1 MKASVPRSSLVLVAA
16 ILLTFLAGCNNSKQP
31 TDAQIIGDVVTRIQG
46 SSQVTKKDVSVAS
59 QNGVVT
65 LRGTVP
71 SDEER
76 TAAASIASQAPGVKT
91 VINDLFIDGPAT
103 SETQQS
109 AADPELA
116 QSAPTPEPEPKSPP
130 AAKRSSKPT
139 GYTKSSDVAKDTVV
153 KSQNSKST
161 ASASTTQSNGLPIV
175 VENAPAPSATQSPSQ
190 QASQASNQQNVATIP
205 ALPSIPSTPAVKP
218 VQLVRVPSGTNFSV
232 RLIDSIDSDRNQ
244 VGDSFRGTL
253 DSPIYAEDQE
263 VIPAG
268 ASVAGKVTQLEDS
281 GRFTGRPQI
290 ALELTSLSVNGRNY
304 RIQTNQYTKQG
315 SSQGSRTAKSV
326 GGGAAL
332 GALIGAIAGGGKGA
346 AIGAAVG
353 AGAGGGVEAAR
364 GRQQIHLGS
373 ETRLNFSLANSISVA
388 PVSNIDRG
396 SNNDYQSSASVYN
409 QRQQQP
415 QQSNDT
421 YNDTYSNDGPVPV
434 DPPDGDRPVL
444 KRRPQSSSPP
454 N

>member
-1 MKASVPRSSLVLVAA
+1 MKASVPRSWLVVVAA
-16 ILLTFLAGCNNSKQP
+16 ILLTFLAACSSSKQP
-31 TDAQIIGDVVTRIQG
+31 TDAQIIGDVVTRIQA
-46 SSQVTKKDVSVAS
+46 SPQVTKKDVAVAS

-71 SDEER
+71 SDNER
-76 TAAASIASQAPGVKT
+76 NAVAGIASQAPGVKT

-103 SETQQS
+103 SETQQP
-109 AADPELA
+109 AADPQI
-116 QSAPTPEPEPKSPP
+116 QSPAPEPKPEPSV
-130 AAKRSSKPT
+130 ARSSKPSA
-139 GYTKSSDVAKDTVV
+139 YKKSADVAKDTVT
-153 KSQNSKST
+153 KSQTTTKTTT
-161 ASASTTQSNGLPIV
+161 ASTSTPQNNLPIV
-175 VENAPAPSATQSPSQ
+175 YEGGPSSISTGSSTA
-190 QASQASNQQNVATIP
+190 ASNGSSTAAQQNVVTVP
-205 ALPSIPSTPAVKP
+205 ALPAIPSTPAVKP
-218 VQLVRVPSGTNFSV
+218 VQLVRVPSGTNLSV
-232 RLIDSIDSDRNQ
+232 RLIDTIDSDRNQ
-244 VGDSFRGTL
+244 VGDTFRGTL

-268 ASVAGKVTQLEDS
+268 ASVAGKVTQLENS

-304 RIQTNQYTKQG
+304 NLQTNQYTKQG

-396 SNNDYQSSASVYN
+396 SNNDYQSSASVYK
-409 QRQQQP
+409 QRQQQR
-415 QQSNDT
+415 SNDST
-421 YNDTYSNDGPVPV
+421 YNDTYSNDEPTPV

-444 KRRPQSSSPP
+444 KRRPQPSNPP

>member
-1 MKASVPRSSLVLVAA
+1 MKAYGSRSSLVVLAA
-16 ILLTFLAGCNNSKQP
+16 ILLTFLAACSSSKQP
-31 TDAQIIGDVVTRIQG
+31 TDAQIIGDVVTRIQA
-46 SSQVTKKDVSVAS
+46 SSQVTKKDVAVAS

-76 TAAASIASQAPGVKT
+76 TAAAAIASQAPGVKT

-103 SETQQS
+103 SETQQPS
-109 AADPELA
+109 ADPTIA
-116 QSAPTPEPEPKSPP
+116 QTTPAPQPKAEP
-130 AAKRSSKPT
+130 AARSSKPS
-139 GYTKSSDVAKDTVV
+139 GYKKASDVAKDTVV
-153 KSQNSKST
+153 KSQSSTKTTT
-161 ASASTTQSNGLPIV
+161 ASASTSQNNMPVVFDNGPASSTTSQSN
-175 VENAPAPSATQSPSQ
+175 N
-190 QASQASNQQNVATIP
+190 NVATIP
-205 ALPSIPSTPAVKP
+205 ALPNIPSTPAVKP
-218 VQLVRVPSGTNFSV
+218 VQLVRVPSGTNISV
-232 RLIDSIDSDRNQ
+232 RLIDTIDSDRNQ
-244 VGDSFRGTL
+244 VGDTFRGTL

-268 ASVAGKVTQLEDS
+268 ATVAGKVTQLENS

-290 ALELTSLSVNGRNY
+290 ALELTGLSVNGRNY
-304 RIQTNQYTKQG
+304 RIQTNQFTKQG

-346 AIGAAVG
+346 AIGAAAG

-373 ETRLNFSLANSISVA
+373 ETRLSFSLANSISVA

-396 SNNDYQSSASVYN
+396 SNNDYQSGASVYN
-409 QRQQQP
+409 QQSQP
-415 QQSNDT
+415 QQQRSNDSTYNDT
-421 YNDTYSNDGPVPV
+421 YNDEPTPV

-444 KRRPQSSSPP
+444 KRRPQSSNPP